1 MGLGEVTRLPGVD
14 ACHRDACAL
23 QRAHQAALVA
33 TGGFKNHQVDR
44 GDLELRDQL
53 VPSIRIIDHTLIG
66 RAHADIEMLLAHV
79 HTSVGPLITIRYP
92 TLRMHVHD

>member
-14 ACHRDACAL
+14 ARHRDVRAL